1 MEIFR
6 LSGVN
11 LAYGEKKTEQEMS
24 QVAKIDE
31 KSDTEHQG
39 ERSSLLK
46 KRGKWKAW
54 ETSPKESDAK
64 NVS

>member
-11 LAYGEKKTEQEMS
+11 LAYGREKKEQEKS
-24 QVAKIDE
+24 RVAKIDE
-31 KSDTEHQG
+31 WSDSEHQG

-46 KRGKWKAW
+46 KRGKWNAW
-54 ETSPKESDAK
+54 
-64 NVS
+64 

>member
-1 MEIFR
+1 
-6 LSGVN
+6 
-11 LAYGEKKTEQEMS
+11 MS